1 MPLGLVLRHNVDPVA
16 GFRVNLKPIFPL
28 CVIRQLRG
36 IGGDVEDQF
45 SVRHIQ
51 IVPRPGLRCIN
62 FFAK

>member
-1 MPLGLVLRHNVDPVA
+1 
-16 GFRVNLKPIFPL
+16 VNLKPIFPL